1 MSGIKEIIA
10 ETQAEEAQA
19 KRADSLMVHVMFGI
33 LGGRFSEGNMPK
45 WEQNILREWA
55 EQFAK
60 EGSKYAKRILEIL
73 EGK

>member
-33 LGGRFSEGNMPK
+33 LAGRLTFGNMPE
-45 WEQNILREWA
+45 WEQKQLRQNA
-55 EQFAK
+55 EQFAN
-60 EGSKYAKRILEIL
+60 EGSRYAKRILEIL